1 MTFWGPIW
9 NPGSTAKAVAWHWS
23 VELSCQ
29 GHVRVHCQGRRQEGR
44 DQPPVVPSELGHAVT
59 LSIITL
65 CCKGLHNSLG
75 SESVTFFFHC
85 QRIC

>member
-29 GHVRVHCQGRRQEGR
+29 GHVRVHCQGALSSLLR
-44 DQPPVVPSELGHAVT
+44 DVAVYF
-59 LSIITL
+59 LI
-65 CCKGLHNSLG
+65 
-75 SESVTFFFHC
+75 
-85 QRIC
+85 